1 MGYLLTCSIPSLCL
15 ASNEAIAYSLKY
27 SQNISPNY
35 LYRYDF
41 VERDGQTRVVKIST
55 GQLKDSLFV
64 YSFHNAPPQVLPT
77 LIPLPLGD
85 RLKASKLPSLTSS
98 LPLFDCRVSVI
109 IPVRNEA
116 DSLPAVIKNLAHQV
130 DGEGRALDHNSYE
143 ILVLANNCTDDT
155 VQTVEQLG
163 DRYPYLQLQV
173 IAVSIPPEIAHV
185 GKARQMVMDEAYR
198 RFSLIGLE
206 NRIIAST
213 DGDTEVAS
221 NWISRLI
228 EEFDKGIDA
237 LGGRIMTRREGAP
250 GISTDVSLYYLRRL
264 AHAYFVAQIEC
275 CLDPQTHDCW
285 PRHFQYCGAN
295 MAVSAEMYGKVGGMP
310 LVRHEED
317 VALYR
322 RLQRADAKIRHS
334 LDVRVL
340 TSARQTGRATGGL
353 SELLETL
360 SHVSQLRQ
368 PVLVESPEITEARIM
383 VRRYLRQVR
392 AAIKEEPFFN
402 VKQYAQTA
410 DLLAKSL
417 GLPTDQ
423 LRQAI
428 ENIPTFGEL
437 IATLCA
443 HQAEQMQPIVAATT
457 EISVAN
463 MHLRQRLRQVR
474 QSCMPL
480 TNQTHSVSP
489 HILLKA
495 LQQVQ
500 TIPLLVPIYQ

>member
-1 MGYLLTCSIPSLCL
+1 MYSSKIATSADLSVIP
-15 ASNEAIAYSLKY
+15 N
-27 SQNISPNY
+27 
-35 LYRYDF
+35 
-41 VERDGQTRVVKIST
+41 ST
-55 GQLKDSLFV
+55 QAPPVGLQPFQDQPIRMRLPSDSSQLK
-64 YSFHNAPPQVLPT
+64 
-77 LIPLPLGD
+77 G
-85 RLKASKLPSLTSS
+85 SKLPSLTSTP
-98 LPLFDCRVSVI
+98 PLSDCRVSVI

-116 DSLPAVIKNLAHQV
+116 DSLPAVIKALAHQV
-130 DGEGRALDHNSYE
+130 DGQGRALDPNSYE
-143 ILVLANNCTDDT
+143 VLVLANNCTDS
-155 VQTVEQLG
+155 TVETVERLG
-163 DRYPYLQLQV
+163 DRYPRLQLQV
-173 IAVSIPPEIAHV
+173 IEVSIPRKIAHV

-198 RFSLIGLE
+198 RFSLIGLKD
-206 NRIIAST
+206 RIIAST
-213 DGDTEVAS
+213 DGDTEVAA
-221 NWISRLI
+221 NWISSLI
-228 EEFDKGIDA
+228 EAFDKGIDA
-237 LGGRIMTRREGAP
+237 LGGRIITRRADTP
-250 GISTDVSLYYLRRL
+250 GISKDISLYYLRRL

-275 CLDPQTHDCW
+275 CLDPQAHDCW

-340 TSARQTGRATGGL
+340 TSARQIGRATGGL

-360 SHVSQLRQ
+360 SHVSQARQ
-368 PVLVESPEITEARIM
+368 QVLVELPEITEARII
-383 VRRYLRQVR
+383 VRRHLRQVR
-392 AAIKEEPFFN
+392 SAIKEEQFFN
-402 VKQYAQTA
+402 VKQYARTA

-428 ENIPTFGEL
+428 ENAPTFGEL

-443 HQAEQMQPIVAATT
+443 YQAEQTQPIIEATT
-457 EISVAN
+457 EISIAN

-474 QSCMPL
+474 QSCITL
-480 TNQTHSVSP
+480 TPQTHWVSP

-500 TIPLLVPIYQ
+500 TIPLIVPTYQ

>member
-1 MGYLLTCSIPSLCL
+1 MYFFNNTPL
-15 ASNEAIAYSLKY
+15 
-27 SQNISPNY
+27 
-35 LYRYDF
+35 
-41 VERDGQTRVVKIST
+41 
-55 GQLKDSLFV
+55 
-64 YSFHNAPPQVLPT
+64 QVRPT
-77 LIPLPLGD
+77 PIPLSSD
-85 RLKASKLPSLTSS
+85 SSRLSVSKLPPLTPI
-98 LPLFDCRVSVI
+98 LPLSDCRVSVI

-116 DSLPAVIKNLAHQV
+116 DSLPAVIKALAYQV
-130 DGEGRALDHNSYE
+130 DGSGRALNPNRYE
-143 ILVLANNCTDDT
+143 VLILANNCTDDT
-155 VQTVEQLG
+155 VETVEKLR
-163 DRYPYLQLQV
+163 DRYPRLQLQV
-173 IAVSIPPEIAHV
+173 IEVFIPTEIAHV

-198 RFSLIGLE
+198 RFSLIGLK

-221 NWISRLI
+221 NWISCLI

-237 LGGRIMTRREGAP
+237 LGGRIITRRANTP
-250 GISTDVSLYYLRRL
+250 GISTDISLYYLRRL

-295 MAVSAEMYGKVGGMP
+295 MAVSAEMYGKIGGMP

-322 RLQRADAKIRHS
+322 QLQRADAKIRHS
-334 LDVRVL
+334 LNVRVL

-360 SHVSQLRQ
+360 SHASQSRQ

-392 AAIKEEPFFN
+392 SAIQEEPFFN
-402 VKQYAQTA
+402 VKQYARTA
-410 DLLAKSL
+410 DLLANSL

-428 ENIPTFGEL
+428 ESMPTFGEL

-443 HQAEQMQPIVAATT
+443 YQAEQMQPVVGATT

-474 QSCMPL
+474 QSCITL
-480 TNQTHSVSP
+480 TDQTHLVSSP
-489 HILLKA
+489 HVLLKA

-500 TIPLLVPIYQ
+500 TIPLLVPVYQ